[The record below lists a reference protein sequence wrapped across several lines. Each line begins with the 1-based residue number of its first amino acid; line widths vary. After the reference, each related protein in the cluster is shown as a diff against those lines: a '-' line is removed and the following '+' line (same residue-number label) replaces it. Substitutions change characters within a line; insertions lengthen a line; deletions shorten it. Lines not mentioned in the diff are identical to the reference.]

1 MPQGQPGSL
10 SQALSYLRPYRGRM
24 AIGTVALVGANLAA
38 MLQPWVMKRA
48 LDSLVPWSAA
58 QGRPALHVTPL
69 ALRDLAFAALW
80 ILGLAVVGGLL
91 RFVMRNLMISA
102 SRECE
107 RDLRRDLFSRLLELS
122 PSYFH
127 KNRVGDLMSRTTNDL
142 GAVRMMWGPAI
153 MQSLQTLV
161 NFTAALVLMLR
172 IDTKL
177 TLLSLIS
184 MPLLTVVMARVGGQI
199 HRRYEAIQGQL
210 GRMSTRVQEN
220 LAGARVVRAYAREES
235 EIRSFSVMHSDYVQR
250 NMGLIRLVGFFYP
263 LFGLLAGVGGAV
275 VLWVGGHEVLSGR
288 ISVGSFVAFN
298 SYLMMLAW
306 PMMAAGWVVNLFQ
319 RGMASMSRIREV
331 LNAAP
336 EIVDGTAVG
345 PLPASGGLG
354 MDHVSFRYTED
365 GPWVLRD
372 INLDIPE
379 GRTVAIVGPTGSG
392 KSTLLS
398 LLLRLHD
405 PTEGS
410 VRVAG
415 GDARNYG
422 LRSLRGA
429 FGWVP
434 QDTFLFS
441 DSLRENIRLGGG
453 EERHIEE
460 AAKQAQLSPDLEDFP
475 AGLDTVIGERGI
487 TLSGGQKQRTV
498 LARALVRRPR
508 YLVLDDAFSSV
519 DTGTEEAILSGIR
532 PVMKGRTTLIVS
544 HRVSTVRMADAIVV
558 LDRGRIVEQ
567 GTHNELL
574 EQGGLY
580 AQLAR
585 RQRLLEE
592 LETEA

>member
-1 MPQGQPGSL
+1 
-10 SQALSYLRPYRGRM
+10 
-24 AIGTVALVGANLAA
+24 
-38 MLQPWVMKRA
+38 
-48 LDSLVPWSAA
+48 
-58 QGRPALHVTPL
+58 
-69 ALRDLAFAALW
+69 
-80 ILGLAVVGGLL
+80 
-91 RFVMRNLMISA
+91 
-102 SRECE
+102 
-107 RDLRRDLFSRLLELS
+107 
-122 PSYFH
+122 
-127 KNRVGDLMSRTTNDL
+127 
-142 GAVRMMWGPAI
+142 
-153 MQSLQTLV
+153 
-161 NFTAALVLMLR
+161 
-172 IDTKL
+172 
-177 TLLSLIS
+177 
-184 MPLLTVVMARVGGQI
+184 
-199 HRRYEAIQGQL
+199 
-210 GRMSTRVQEN
+210 
-220 LAGARVVRAYAREES
+220 
-235 EIRSFSVMHSDYVQR
+235 
-250 NMGLIRLVGFFYP
+250 
-263 LFGLLAGVGGAV
+263 
-275 VLWVGGHEVLSGR
+275 
-288 ISVGSFVAFN
+288 
-298 SYLMMLAW
+298 MLAW

-345 PLPASGGLG
+345 PLPESGGLG

-405 PTEGS
+405 PSEGS

-415 GDARNYG
+415 GDARQYG

-460 AAKQAQLSPDLEDFP
+460 AAKQAQLNPDLEDFP

-508 YLVLDDAFSSV
+508 FLVLDDAFSSV
-519 DTGTEEAILSGIR
+519 DTGTEEAILNGIR

-558 LDRGRIVEQ
+558 LDQGRIVEQ

-574 EQGGLY
+574 ERDGLY